1 MEGSREEDVMTNPV
15 VVGVDGT
22 GRSLK
27 ALMWAAH
34 RAALHVVPLRLVHV
48 LPRLEADFP
57 FYPPGRF
64 EEAQKYGREILE
76 EATSLVREA
85 YPDLDI
91 VTEMPMGTPAHVL
104 LAESESAHVVVIGAK
119 GEDIGNL
126 LLGSTALQLVGHAAC
141 PVVVVNHV
149 TTGHHLVVV
158 GTDGSPDAA
167 AALTFAFGAASLR
180 KARLQVVSALGLPQ
194 GWPTHLLQPLPEDN
208 EEVAARRQAVE
219 EQIAPL
225 REKHPEVQVELDVHR
240 VGPVHALATASH
252 RADLLVVGSRGRGG
266 FHGLAV
272 GSTTHKLLHLAG
284 CPISVVHARA

>member
-1 MEGSREEDVMTNPV
+1 MTNPV
-15 VVGVDGT
+15 VVGIDGT

-34 RAALHVVPLRLVHV
+34 RASLHEVPLRLVHA

-57 FYPPGRF
+57 LYPPGRF
-64 EEAQKYGREILE
+64 EEAQKYGRELIE

-91 VTEMPMGTPAHVL
+91 VTEMPMGTPARVL
-104 LAESESAHVVVIGAK
+104 LTESEHAHVVVIGAK
-119 GEDIGNL
+119 GEDIGNF

-158 GTDGSPDAA
+158 GTDGSPDSTE
-167 AALTFAFGAASLR
+167 ALAFAFGAASLR
-180 KARLQVVSALGLPQ
+180 NARLQVISALGLPQ
-194 GWPTHLLQPLPEDN
+194 GWPTHLLRPLPEDN
-208 EEVAARRQAVE
+208 EEVAKRRQEVE
-219 EQIAPL
+219 NQVAPFREQYPDV
-225 REKHPEVQVELDVHR
+225 EVELDVHR
-240 VGPVHALATASH
+240 LGPLHALATASH
-252 RADLLVVGSRGRGG
+252 RADLLVLGSRGRGG

-272 GSTTHKLLHLAG
+272 GSKTHKLLHMAG
-284 CPISVVHARA
+284 CPTAVVHVQR

>member
-1 MEGSREEDVMTNPV
+1 MTNPV

-34 RAALHVVPLRLVHV
+34 RAALHEVPLRIVHA

-57 FYPPGRF
+57 LYPPGRF
-64 EEAQKYGREILE
+64 EEAQKYGREYVE

-85 YPDLDI
+85 YPTMDV

-104 LAESESAHVVVIGAK
+104 LTEAENAHAVVVGAK

-126 LLGSTALQLVGHAAC
+126 LLGSTVLQLVGHAPC

-158 GTDGSPDAA
+158 GTDGSADSLE
-167 AALTFAFGAASLR
+167 ALAFAFGAAALDR
-180 KARLQVVSALGLPQ
+180 ARLMVVSALGLPQ
-194 GWPTHLLQPLPEDN
+194 GWPTHLLRPLPEDDD
-208 EEVAARRQAVE
+208 EVAERRQEVVN
-219 EQIAPL
+219 QIAPL
-225 REKHPEVQVELDVHR
+225 RQRYPEVEVELDVHR
-240 VGPVHALATASH
+240 YAPLHTLATASH

-272 GSTTHKLLHLAG
+272 GSTTHKLLHMAG
-284 CPISVVHARA
+284 CPMAVVKARTD

>member
-1 MEGSREEDVMTNPV
+1 MTTAV

-34 RAALHVVPLRLVHV
+34 RASLHRVPLRIVHA
-48 LPRLEADFP
+48 LPRYEGDIPLF
-57 FYPPGRF
+57 PPGRF
-64 EEAQKYGREILE
+64 EEAQDHGREILE

-85 YPDLDI
+85 YPDMDL
-91 VTEMPMGTPAHVL
+91 VTEMPMGTPARLL
-104 LAESESAHVVVIGAK
+104 LAESEHAHVVVIGAK
-119 GEDIGNL
+119 GTDIGNL
-126 LLGSTALQLVGHAAC
+126 LLGSTALQVVGHAAC

-158 GTDGSPDAA
+158 GTDGSPDSTE
-167 AALTFAFGAASLR
+167 ALAFAFGAASLG

-194 GWPTHLLQPLPEDN
+194 GWPTHLMRPLPGDD
-208 EEVAARRQAVE
+208 EEVAKRRQQVE
-219 EQIAPL
+219 NQIAPF
-225 REKHPEVQVELDVHR
+225 RERDPDVEVDLDVHR
-240 VGPVHALATASH
+240 VGPLHALATASH

-272 GSTTHKLLHLAG
+272 GSTTHKLLHMAG
-284 CPISVVHARA
+284 CPMAVVHARTE

>member
-1 MEGSREEDVMTNPV
+1 MTHPV

-34 RAALHVVPLRLVHV
+34 RASLHGVPLRIVHA
-48 LPRLEADFP
+48 LPRLEADIP
-57 FYPPGRF
+57 LYPPGRF
-64 EEAQKYGREILE
+64 EEVQKYGREYVE

-85 YPDLDI
+85 YPDMDL

-104 LAESESAHVVVIGAK
+104 LDESANAHAVVIGAK

-158 GTDGSPDAA
+158 GTDGSPDSLE
-167 AALTFAFGAASLR
+167 ALAFAFGAAALGKS
-180 KARLQVVSALGLPQ
+180 RLQVISALGLPQ
-194 GWPTHLLQPLPEDN
+194 GWPAHLLRPLAEDN
-208 EEVAARRQAVE
+208 EEVTERRQEVE
-219 EQIAPL
+219 NQIAPL
-225 REKHPEVQVELDVHR
+225 REQYPDVEVELDVHR
-240 VGPVHALATASH
+240 VGPLHTLATASH

-272 GSTTHKLLHLAG
+272 GSTTHKLLHMAG
-284 CPISVVHARA
+284 CPTAVVHARTD